1 MGIGRKFE
9 ALMREV
15 SLTAFTAA
23 HAGGAIVIDVREP
36 YEYIEGH
43 VPGARL
49 VPMGRL
55 AQLRSELPRTEPVY
69 LICASGNRSLA
80 AADFLAQAGIQ
91 ALSVAGGTSAWLRA
105 GKPVVRGA
113 RADAA

>member
-1 MGIGRKFE
+1 MGRKLE
-9 ALMREV
+9 TLMREV
-15 SLTAFTAA
+15 SLNAFAAA

-36 YEYIEGH
+36 YEYTDGH

-55 AQLRSELPRTEPVY
+55 AQVRSQLPRTEPVY

-80 AADFLAQAGIQ
+80 AADILAQAGIQ
-91 ALSVAGGTSAWLRA
+91 ALSVAGGTGAWIRA
-105 GKPVVRGA
+105 GKPIARGA
-113 RADAA
+113 REHAA